1 MANLLST
8 SVSGSL
14 SSTGRISTT
23 YNTDRYQF
31 NLNRESGSNWWFAN
45 DTGSLGLHLNGV
57 GDKFYF
63 STGGDFWSESNGWL
77 STALA
82 AKQNS
87 STAITTSN
95 IGSQSVSY
103 ATSAGDAATVGGKT
117 ATNNANNLAVYE
129 SNGYLYIPSWMNVN
143 GGGIFSST
151 NNAHLRPNTSSYGA
165 WEMIGSRNGWSG
177 IFFNDSNNT
186 LMANADESGFYKIGD
201 GWQFRWYRGEMYI
214 SPGTY
219 GGGAERTVIHS
230 GNIGSQS
237 VSYASSAG
245 NADTLDGYHSNTV
258 GNRHHTARGFTVGG
272 DQNTYYPV
280 TFGGSG
286 AYAFNRYSIYR
297 YYQWTAPWDPLGTGY
312 HRGGL
317 TFDFEW
323 SGDTAWGGNDHTLR
337 VIQLSEQY
345 TSQVGGLALP
355 VTQGVCVWLR
365 GGTSYYEIQVDAYP
379 VDVVVHLEGFTAGN
393 GVFYGPREDNSNI
406 QSEIYNRM
414 PVRGSS
420 ELYDG
425 GSRVITAGNI
435 ASQSVSY
442 AVTSGTSSATTQ
454 TNFSELFIADAPVA
468 TKEYVTSQGYIT
480 GYTETDTLQSVTDR
494 GASTSAQVSFTKT
507 DDHAISVGTIRG
519 RAVGSQGGEFIQLYE
534 RVNIGGPSGWG
545 AANTSAPTY
554 GLSVFGGA
562 SIGYGNSGGLTV
574 TGQSNLN
581 GQVYINRHIDANT
594 GWGNASG
601 NTIFV
606 GWNGGKVVLGN
617 SNSGGHDYARDIT
630 EQSIVS
636 TNQHYF
642 YTTANFNSNVNING
656 GIKQN
661 NIVGRPYAVWG
672 ASGGSTG
679 AVVIKFPGNADNYGM
694 VHAVVD
700 IYEYNGNNV
709 CTIVIGGHNWG
720 NRWYSYGANMVGF
733 TDKPV
738 RLAFKDGQ
746 YAIVIGNDSSS
757 WSYGQVVLRKIQ
769 NGSYYAGVMDVA
781 SGYTVGIEPESS
793 TWISEDLR
801 GLRVGGPVSATNI
814 STGVT
819 ANHIVQRDANGYI
832 YANHIN
838 FSTPESENPT
848 INSFITSNGDGWSR
862 KSSLAHVRNQLGNYG
877 SWITTDGRAYPR
889 RADGSDMNFYWDG
902 QGGQPTWLWGSSD
915 GQNMYV
921 WNPSNFSVNYA
932 TTSGTSSA
940 TTQTNFAELF
950 IDNVAVATKEYVTSQ
965 GYLTSLPS
973 HNHDGSYLP
982 IAGKA
987 ADSELLDGLDSSRFL
1002 YTTSGAFSGDWNTLT
1017 DSDLEIRLV
1026 EVHNITGGAHS
1037 NHPTGLYTYGS
1048 VLGWQLSNSTFK
1060 LYNSHTGDLAFQTG
1074 WNNDGHSGW
1083 RTIIHSANIGSQ
1095 SVSYASSAGSADILD
1110 GYHESSFW
1118 RDGQNRPIGVLR
1130 FTGEGG
1136 DSGNGS
1142 LATSYGIYQQGGAWT
1157 HPYPDLCIGF
1167 HTGIKIGAHHSYGG
1181 TRFYNNSDWV
1191 TEIFSVGNGDNHVRV
1206 ENNLYVGNTIYNN
1219 GNAVIHAGNIGS
1231 QSVSYA
1237 TTSGTSSATTQ
1248 TNFSELSIE
1257 ESPVATKEYVT
1268 SQGYL
1273 TSLPSHNHDDRY
1285 LVKGGSW
1292 YGSGLPGSRWGG
1304 FSVSGGEIVFGD
1316 GLPNAGQMGVL
1327 IDGAYLAGENNGFW
1341 SLPSDNSW
1349 GGRRGMYWDGTYLN
1363 FTVNSAVALFSDVRA
1378 PIFYDSNDTGYYLDP
1393 NGTSNLLQLTTAT
1406 RARWNMP
1413 RVWYDR
1419 SSRSSDQGYWTGT
1432 NGWGTSDG
1440 TWATAW
1446 KGGFSGWDIWGT
1458 GTDHPQ
1464 GGGYIHAQGIVS
1476 GLHAASSDGSSAYGW
1491 MMVGAADATAN
1502 RYWLRGKWDTTTSAW
1517 VEMITTGNIGS
1528 QSVSYADTAGSAP
1541 ANGGNAATANRAN
1554 GNFYIDNNYGNTVVG
1569 VYESHRY
1576 QGVWAMGDAYKLPAD
1591 GTSTGGLYG
1600 LAWSHP
1606 NAGGV
1611 AGNLNTHGLLVINNG
1626 AFAAAISSSIRAA
1639 TDMRAP
1645 IFYDSEDT
1653 GYYVDPNGQSH
1664 LNKLTLAGS
1673 THFYPNSW
1681 IEFSGHY
1688 GLYSGHNSA
1697 HFYPNNASYGSWRV
1711 AGSRNGWHGIHFDSG
1726 ATLMMNSNESG
1737 VHREGYGWQWR
1748 WENGT
1753 MYCHKNSY
1761 GGGTQATVL
1770 DSSNWSNFISVPQ
1783 GLVTGNTSSA
1793 EINTSKFNIYNNN
1806 LTEQAVVLQMNTTDI
1821 LVYDRMQGLSRLRGG
1836 IEGVVELMIDQS
1848 GFYFWTTEQMWQP
1861 IFCEYV
1867 DQVSDIKLK
1876 HHIRTIPSALDK
1888 VKQLRGVEFLWK
1900 KNNQPSI
1907 GFIAQEV
1914 EEVLPV
1920 AVGNANDTK
1929 TIDYSKI
1936 IPVLTEAIKE
1946 QQTLIEQ
1953 LMARLEALETR

>member
-1 MANLLST
+1 MANLLGTTVDGSLLIGPSGAAHAYSGAAT
-8 SVSGSL
+8 GKLYFGNQVSDSPTHYHITTNIENYNGNYSKLDIRWYTGQRFYAHTGYGGFRFYEITTNADLFSVGKGDAHVRVENNLYVGNTIYNNGNAVIHAGNIGSQSVSYATTAGSVSGGLTTSNYASTLDGRYFFDFGFTIGYPGTDANNMPGNRSAFTYSNGAPYTGPIAHFGAAGYGLQLNANYGTGTLLGFRVRNGDNGTWNAWREIIHSGNIASQSVSYATTSGTSSATTQTDFSELSVGGEGVATREYVTSQGYLTSL
-14 SSTGRISTT
+14 PSHNHDDRYFTEAESDGRFFFAQSSQLANTNLNDLTTRGVYYSGDQYGTNTNIPFANYFTMINLTNEASRQAQLWFGDTPGNAYWRPRQGGSTWHPWEKLITSNNIGDQSVSYATSAGSATTATNLGADYTADDWFRATADNNPVKFYGNSYQMTWRTDGADEAYSGIGGYPFVWTYGGSSTGNRRMLMDTSGNLWTNT
-23 YNTDRYQF
+23 Y
-31 NLNRESGSNWWFAN
+31 
-45 DTGSLGLHLNGV
+45 
-57 GDKFYF
+57 
-63 STGGDFWSESNGWL
+63 GWL
-77 STALA
+77 HDYFQIA
-82 AKQNS
+82 

-272 DQNTYYPV
+272 DQNIYYPV

-323 SGDTAWGGNDHTLR
+323 SGDIAWGGNDHTLR

-454 TNFSELFIADAPVA
+454 TNFSELFIGDAPVA

-480 GYTETDTLQSVTDR
+480 GYTETDTLQSATDR

-534 RVNIGGPSGWG
+534 RVNIGGPNGWG

-672 ASGGSTG
+672 AGGSSTG

-709 CTIVIGGHNWG
+709 CTIIIGGHNWG
-720 NRWYSYGANMVGF
+720 SRWYSYGANMVGF

-769 NGSYYAGVMDVA
+769 NGSYYAGAMDVA

-940 TTQTNFAELF
+940 TTQT
-950 IDNVAVATKEYVTSQ
+950 D
-965 GYLTSLPS
+965 
-973 HNHDGSYLP
+973 
-982 IAGKA
+982 
-987 ADSELLDGLDSSRFL
+987 
-1002 YTTSGAFSGDWNTLT
+1002 
-1017 DSDLEIRLV
+1017 
-1026 EVHNITGGAHS
+1026 
-1037 NHPTGLYTYGS
+1037 
-1048 VLGWQLSNSTFK
+1048 
-1060 LYNSHTGDLAFQTG
+1060 
-1074 WNNDGHSGW
+1074 
-1083 RTIIHSANIGSQ
+1083 
-1095 SVSYASSAGSADILD
+1095 
-1110 GYHESSFW
+1110 
-1118 RDGQNRPIGVLR
+1118 
-1130 FTGEGG
+1130 
-1136 DSGNGS
+1136 
-1142 LATSYGIYQQGGAWT
+1142 
-1157 HPYPDLCIGF
+1157 
-1167 HTGIKIGAHHSYGG
+1167 
-1181 TRFYNNSDWV
+1181 
-1191 TEIFSVGNGDNHVRV
+1191 
-1206 ENNLYVGNTIYNN
+1206 
-1219 GNAVIHAGNIGS
+1219 
-1231 QSVSYA
+1231 
-1237 TTSGTSSATTQ
+1237 
-1248 TNFSELSIE
+1248 FSELSVGGE
-1257 ESPVATKEYVT
+1257 GVATREYVT

-1285 LVKGGSW
+1285 YTESESDGRYVQYGSITGSFGLSDNKLYLRTNGDNNHYLWNAADDWEEMVYYSGTGFRVKGS
-1292 YGSGLPGSRWGG
+1292 
-1304 FSVSGGEIVFGD
+1304 
-1316 GLPNAGQMGVL
+1316 
-1327 IDGAYLAGENNGFW
+1327 
-1341 SLPSDNSW
+1341 
-1349 GGRRGMYWDGTYLN
+1349 
-1363 FTVNSAVALFSDVRA
+1363 
-1378 PIFYDSNDTGYYLDP
+1378 
-1393 NGTSNLLQLTTAT
+1393 
-1406 RARWNMP
+1406 
-1413 RVWYDR
+1413 
-1419 SSRSSDQGYWTGT
+1419 TGT
-1432 NGWGTSDG
+1432 VPAYFTEAGVYASAYRGKDNVG
-1440 TWATAW
+1440 
-1446 KGGFSGWDIWGT
+1446 GT
-1458 GTDHPQ
+1458 GTASWHPD
-1464 GGGYIHAQGIVS
+1464 GIYVGSTQWLYGTQYRNGSTTS
-1476 GLHAASSDGSSAYGW
+1476 GQGW
-1491 MMVGAADATAN
+1491 MYLDYDYGHSIVGLYSST
-1502 RYWLRGKWDTTTSAW
+1502 
-1517 VEMITTGNIGS
+1517 
-1528 QSVSYADTAGSAP
+1528 
-1541 ANGGNAATANRAN
+1541 
-1554 GNFYIDNNYGNTVVG
+1554 
-1569 VYESHRY
+1569 RY
-1576 QGVWAMGDAYKLPAD
+1576 QGVWAMGDSYKLPAN
-1591 GTSTGGLYG
+1591 GASTGSLYG
-1600 LAWSHP
+1600 MAWSHP

-1611 AGNLNTHGLLVINNG
+1611 AGNLNTHGLLVMENG
-1626 AFAAAISSSIRAA
+1626 TFLAAISGSIRARD
-1639 TDMRAP
+1639 DMRAP

-1653 GYYVDPNGQSH
+1653 EYYLDPNGQSY

-1673 THFYPNSW
+1673 THFYPNNW
-1681 IEFSGHY
+1681 IEFGGHY
-1688 GLYSGHNSA
+1688 GLYSGTNNA

-1848 GFYFWTTEQMWQP
+1848 GFYFWTTEQLWQP